1 MIGVKRDIYKWAD
14 WLAKNAREGVVI
26 ENKILEWK
34 LAEQR
39 ESETDRSG
47 FTPKAS

>member
-1 MIGVKRDIYKWAD
+1 MKRDIHKWAD

-34 LAEQR
+34 LAEQGIKEGKTEQPGQTAR
-39 ESETDRSG
+39 
-47 FTPKAS
+47 AS

>member
-1 MIGVKRDIYKWAD
+1 MERDIHKYAD

-39 ESETDRSG
+39 IKDNKTEQQ
-47 FTPKAS
+47 TPVAKAS